1 LSRNWKFNTQ
11 PLLLLF
17 RIPHISY
24 NARMADEILTVETPE
39 HIELQFA
46 LATIGNRFLACA
58 IDHAIQ
64 ALALILTSIIAYNL
78 SEGVRNLGRTLAGD
92 TREGSLWVMAIA
104 LLISFLIVFGYFVIF
119 ETIWSGQTPGK
130 RWMKLRV
137 IQEDGRPITF
147 FSALARN
154 LIRVADMIP
163 PPFYSIGIISV
174 FAGARAKRLGD
185 FVANTVVI
193 KERAAEA
200 PSFDQVFESEVID
213 TAMRRTAP
221 AVDFRGDVRLVTP
234 SEIIAVEAF
243 LRRRYEI
250 PEHPR
255 LWLAWRIAAPLLEKI
270 RPYYDPSDF
279 NYEGFLEELLARY
292 RAQTKYQA
300 EFSNSRSIFNV

>member
-1 LSRNWKFNTQ
+1 
-11 PLLLLF
+11 
-17 RIPHISY
+17 
-24 NARMADEILTVETPE
+24 MADEVMTVETPE

-64 ALALILTSIIAYNL
+64 AVALILTLIAAYSL
-78 SEGVRNLGRTLAGD
+78 SEGVRNASQALVGD
-92 TREGSLWVMAIA
+92 TREGSLWVIAIA
-104 LLISFLIVFGYFVIF
+104 LLVIFLIIFGYFVIF

-147 FSALARN
+147 FPALARN
-154 LIRVADMIP
+154 LIRGADIMP
-163 PPFYSIGIISV
+163 FPFYSIGIISV
-174 FAGARAKRLGD
+174 FASARAKRLGD

-200 PSFDQVFESEVID
+200 PSFDEVFESEVID
-213 TAMRRTAP
+213 TAMRRVAP
-221 AVDFRGDVRLVTP
+221 AVDFRGDVRVVTP
-234 SEIIAVEAF
+234 AEIVAVEAF
-243 LRRRYEI
+243 LRRRYDI

-255 LWLAWRIAAPLLEKI
+255 LWLAWRIAAPLLDKI
-270 RPYYDPSDF
+270 RPYYDPADF

-300 EFSNSRSIFNV
+300 EFSSSRSIFNV